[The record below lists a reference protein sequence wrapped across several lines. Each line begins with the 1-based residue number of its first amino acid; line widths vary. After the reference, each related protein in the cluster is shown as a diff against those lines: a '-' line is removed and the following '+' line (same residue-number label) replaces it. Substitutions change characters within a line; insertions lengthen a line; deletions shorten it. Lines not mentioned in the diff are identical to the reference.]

1 MLFFQFLLD
10 IGTRNTNAI
19 VYISLMCVLW
29 YSFLSLLT
37 FRTISSPNYR
47 RIKPLG
53 RSKHVL
59 LRSWFK
65 ERHNNITLSYVFHP
79 SVSPSLEQKLSSADI
94 VPWDS
99 YSEFLWIAVSC
110 LNTYLTHSSSLLGW
124 GVVTAWGSNKSTAA
138 AAAVFYQ
145 WRVLWSNLHVI

>member
-19 VYISLMCVLW
+19 IYISLMCVLW
-29 YSFLSLLT
+29 YSFLSMLT
-37 FRTISSPNYR
+37 FRTINSPNYR

-53 RSKHVL
+53 RSKHIL
-59 LRSWFK
+59 LRPWNS
-65 ERHNNITLSYVFHP
+65 NITLSCVFHP
-79 SVSPSLEQKLSSADI
+79 TVSPSLEQKLSGADM
-94 VPWDS
+94 VPWDL

-110 LNTYLTHSSSLLGW
+110 LNTYLTHSSSLLEW
-124 GVVTAWGSNKSTAA
+124 GVVTACGSNEST

-145 WRVLWSNLHVI
+145 WKGLGSNLDVI